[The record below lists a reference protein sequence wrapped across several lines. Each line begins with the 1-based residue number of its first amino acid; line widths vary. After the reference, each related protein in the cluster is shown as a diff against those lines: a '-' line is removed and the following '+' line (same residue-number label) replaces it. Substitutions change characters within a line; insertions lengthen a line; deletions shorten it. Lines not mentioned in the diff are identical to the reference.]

1 MKRVALFCLSVLA
14 TGASPAQAREPVNA
28 PAVDHHQHLLSP
40 SSAALVNRFDGPSI
54 GKVSLSPGIAA
65 VLEQRAAKWND
76 PAALAQLHTADAILV
91 QNGVVQGRSAVAA
104 ALAKGF
110 RSGYRLVPTKA
121 AVGASAALVT
131 AYLVRGK
138 ENESDY
144 FGSAF
149 LSLVKEADG
158 QWRIA
163 GESLQFPGPRHYKQ
177 MSAADLIRLM
187 DDADIRRA
195 VVLSVAY
202 FFGTPFAP
210 AEPGEL
216 ARVAAENDWTAAQVA
231 RFPERLIAFCSVNP
245 LKDYAVAEV
254 ERCTRQLRMR
264 GLKLHF
270 GNSDVDLSK
279 PEHVAR
285 VRAVFATA
293 NRLRIPVVAHLWT
306 IGRNYGARDSR
317 LFIDQ
322 ILPAAPEIVVQVA
335 HMAGAGPGWTDDAL
349 GVFAEA
355 VSGRDPRTRNL
366 YFDVATVADE
376 QPPERLQQLAA
387 RIRQIGLDRVL
398 YGSDAAFGGRKTAN
412 EEWGNFRGMV
422 PLNDAEFTAIRDN
435 VAPYLR

>member
-1 MKRVALFCLSVLA
+1 MKRIALCCLAVLA
-14 TGASPAQAREPVNA
+14 AGTSSAQVREPDNA

-40 SSAALVNRFDGPSI
+40 SSAALVNRFDGPSV
-54 GKVSLSPGIAA
+54 GKVRLNPEIA
-65 VLEQRAAKWND
+65 VLLEQRAARWND
-76 PAALAQLHTADAILV
+76 QAALAQLHTADTILM

-110 RSGYRLVPTKA
+110 RRGYRLVPTKA
-121 AVGASAALVT
+121 AIGSSAAQVT
-131 AYLVRGK
+131 AYLVRG
-138 ENESDY
+138 EEAERDY
-144 FGSAF
+144 FGSAY
-149 LSLVKEADG
+149 LSLVREAGG

-163 GESLQFPGPRHYKQ
+163 GESLQFPGPRYYKP
-177 MSAADLIRLM
+177 MSGADLIKLM
-187 DDADIRRA
+187 NDADIQRA

-216 ARVAAENDWTAAQVA
+216 ARVKAENDWTAAQA
-231 RFPERLIAFCSVNP
+231 AQFPNRLIAFCSVNP
-245 LKDYAVAEV
+245 LKDYAVGEV

-279 PEHVAR
+279 PDHLAK
-285 VRAVFATA
+285 VRAVFAAA
-293 NRLRIPVVAHLWT
+293 NRLRIPFVVHLWT
-306 IGRNYGARDSR
+306 IGRNYGAKDSR

-322 ILPAAPEIVVQVA
+322 ILPAAPDIVVQVA

-355 VSGRDPRTRNL
+355 VAAHDRRTRNL
-366 YFDVATVADE
+366 YFDVATVAEE
-376 QPPERLQQLAA
+376 QPPERLKQLAA
-387 RIRQIGLDRVL
+387 RIRQIGVDRVL
-398 YGSDAAFGGRKTAN
+398 YGSDAAFGARKTAN
-412 EEWGNFRGMV
+412 EEWGIFRGMV
-422 PLNDAEFTAIRDN
+422 PLDDAEFSAIRDN